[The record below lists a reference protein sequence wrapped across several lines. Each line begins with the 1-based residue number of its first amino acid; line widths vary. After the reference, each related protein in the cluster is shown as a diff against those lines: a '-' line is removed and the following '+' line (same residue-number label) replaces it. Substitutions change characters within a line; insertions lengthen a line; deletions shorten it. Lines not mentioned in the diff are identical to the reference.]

1 MENKR
6 FVLVAIDYVTKWV
19 KSEALANIRDVVV
32 KKFVWKNI
40 ITRFKVS
47 PGANFG

>member
-1 MENKR
+1 M
-6 FVLVAIDYVTKWV
+6 VAIDYVTKWV

-40 ITRFKVS
+40 ITRFEL
-47 PGANFG
+47 PRC